1 MPPRGSLREARGG
14 KRLAGAENVEEDL
27 KVLDHKLAQL
37 KREYDQYFLGTRPRE
52 PALLRGEVNKI
63 IVRLS
68 NTAIQNTG
76 QRFKFSSLC
85 SRFQAFRRQWDETLR
100 KIEEGTYER
109 HRFKARLHGRGGA
122 GSGGRPAADRAGEG
136 AGEDLYQSYVDAR
149 LACGESVKGLAREK
163 LENVIE
169 KQRTQLRERFGSASD
184 FQFRVAVEDGKVRL
198 KASRKD
204 S

>member
-1 MPPRGSLREARGG
+1 M
-14 KRLAGAENVEEDL
+14 AGAESVEEDL
-27 KVLDHKLAQL
+27 KVLEHKLAQL
-37 KREYDQYFLGTRPRE
+37 KREYDQYFLGSRPRE
-52 PALLRGEVNKI
+52 PGLLRGEVNKV

-109 HRFKARLHGRGGA
+109 HRFKARLHGRAG
-122 GSGGRPAADRAGEG
+122 GSGGRPAADRSGEG
-136 AGEDLYQSYVDAR
+136 SRDDLYQSYVDAR
-149 LACGESVKGLAREK
+149 LACGESVKGLSREK
-163 LENVIE
+163 LQNVIE
-169 KQRTQLRERFGSASD
+169 KQRSQLRERFGSDAD
-184 FQFRVAVEDGKVRL
+184 FQFRVAVEDGKARL